1 MCDFLVT
8 PAAADALLFTPIV
21 DRVLISV
28 IAGIKRS
35 LMDTAVTAAVRVV
48 VVVVN
53 LEDFESRHV
62 FWIGFGEVGKRRSII
77 L

>member
-1 MCDFLVT
+1 MWDFLIT
-8 PAAADALLFTPIV
+8 PAAADAVIVTPIV

-35 LMDTAVTAAVRVV
+35 SMDTAVTAALSVV

-62 FWIGFGEVGKRRSII
+62 FWIGFREVAKRRNVAF
-77 L
+77 

>member
-1 MCDFLVT
+1 MSDFLVT
-8 PAAADALLFTPIV
+8 PAAANAPLVTPIV

-35 LMDTAVTAAVRVV
+35 SMVTAVAAAVRVV
-48 VVVVN
+48 MVVVN
-53 LEDFESRHV
+53 LEGFESRHV
-62 FWIGFGEVGKRRSII
+62 FWIGFGEVVKRRSVV

>member
-1 MCDFLVT
+1 MSNFLIT
-8 PAAADALLFTPIV
+8 PAAADAVIVTPIG

-35 LMDTAVTAAVRVV
+35 SMDTAVTAAVGVV

-53 LEDFESRHV
+53 LEDFELRHV
-62 FWIGFGEVGKRRSII
+62 FWTEFGEVGKR
-77 L
+77 

>member
-8 PAAADALLFTPIV
+8 LATADALMVTLIV
-21 DRVLISV
+21 DRLLVSV
-28 IAGIKRS
+28 IAGIKRCS
-35 LMDTAVTAAVRVV
+35 MDTVVAATVRVV

-53 LEDFESRHV
+53 LKEFELRYV
-62 FWIGFGEVGKRRSII
+62 FWIGFGQVGKRRSVV